1 MKKGIIFTVII
12 LIVAAV
18 LTVVFVTLFKERDT
32 DAVANKVISVVDE
45 GYLSENSDKEALE
58 DYLDYMSASE
68 QNDEVTMSKTLLAT
82 YDKLGDFYREHIAF
96 TSYNSTYKSNKG
108 DIINGLDS
116 ASDSMDEMVS
126 YINSHTAGG
135 NSSWEAR
142 TWDDVRV
149 MMFEFIEANNRAFSS
164 LSYVYIACENSQ
176 IVNNDYTSEVLK
188 AISEHLSS
196 YGSLDMKGR
205 LTMAENVSRMA
216 TNYLKT
222 ELVYGYLYDDIWQ
235 AQIEDIMTN
244 GTDSSYYSSFVA
256 GTL

>member
-116 ASDSMDEMVS
+116 ASDSMDEMVIKEPLAIKFAES
-126 YINSHTAGG
+126 PRISNCAG
-135 NSSWEAR
+135 
-142 TWDDVRV
+142 VPP
-149 MMFEFIEANNRAFSS
+149 
-164 LSYVYIACENSQ
+164 
-176 IVNNDYTSEVLK
+176 
-188 AISEHLSS
+188 
-196 YGSLDMKGR
+196 
-205 LTMAENVSRMA
+205 
-216 TNYLKT
+216 
-222 ELVYGYLYDDIWQ
+222 
-235 AQIEDIMTN
+235 
-244 GTDSSYYSSFVA
+244 YSSSAALFIKNAASKVLTITPA
-256 GTL
+256 KDLAAAAFPRSC